1 MFLYY
6 ADLHNKVIDSKEI
19 YFEQKEIADKSD
31 FRIEE
36 AMLAFERGE
45 IDIDRVQ

>member
-1 MFLYY
+1 MY
-6 ADLHNKVIDSKEI
+6 NKVIDAKEI
-19 YFEQKEIADKSD
+19 YFGQKEIADKSD

-45 IDIDRVQ
+45 IDVERV